1 MPKITPSTPMT
12 DACYSRTFDA
22 EIDIVTDNEI
32 LVRGRLQDQALTL
45 DYAWNVRTPEYQV
58 VAATAEQS
66 HADPAEFDPELCARQ
81 AGVAGIRIGRGFS
94 KNFLNA
100 LGDLPG
106 KDAHL
111 FLAIEM
117 ARIAQQV
124 YQFPPEF
131 EAQFPAIG
139 NPAKLS
145 WQKDRAY
152 MSDLANSCYTYRDET
167 EALFAEREVRAGFDP
182 ELYTPRPGD
191 KRVFWRKK
199 QLSIS
204 RQEAGFA
211 CESAMED
218 RIHDIRIAFDID
230 ETGLVSNAQSRGLR
244 LPYHG
249 ICEDAQLRTE
259 GLKGLRVGSGYIL
272 QFADRIGGARGCT
285 HLFDLATDVLRL
297 FRFQPSDF

>member
-1 MPKITPSTPMT
+1 MPKIVLSSPMT
-12 DACYSRTFDA
+12 DQTYSRTFAA
-22 EIDIVTDNEI
+22 EIDILTDNEI
-32 LVRGRLQDQALTL
+32 LVRGRMQDHALTL
-45 DYAWNVRTPEYQV
+45 DYTWNVRTPEYQV
-58 VAATAEQS
+58 VGARAEQS
-66 HADPAEFDPELCARQ
+66 DTDPAMFDPELCARQ

-131 EAQFPAIG
+131 EAQFPATA
-139 NPAKLS
+139 NRAKLS

-167 EALFAEREVRAGFDP
+167 EALFAEREVRMGFDQD
-182 ELYTPRPGD
+182 LYTPRPGD

-199 QLSIS
+199 QLTITP
-204 RQEAGFA
+204 RDGGFA

-218 RIHDIRIAFDID
+218 RIHEIRIAFDID
-230 ETGLVSNAQSRGLR
+230 ETGIFSNARSQGLR

-259 GLKGLRVGSGYIL
+259 GLNGLRIGSGYIL

-285 HLFDLATDVLRL
+285 HLFDLATDVMRL
-297 FRFQPSDF
+297 FKFQS